1 MSLPSKD
8 PNSIEP
14 YFIIWCGE
22 GGINTGGVTDT
33 GELQGATISTVA
45 WTVPTGITEVTHNQ
59 QSVTIH
65 GVVYAANTVCTI
77 WLSGGIDG
85 VDYELNCRITTSDS
99 RTLDKAI
106 TISVR
111 AKPVTILSQAEAATV
126 LRCEQDDP
134 NMIDLLPLVDGYI
147 RQATGRDWSQ
157 DTWVRP
163 EAKAA
168 ARMLLV
174 RWHEDPGGMASGS
187 ALGYGLAAILTQLE
201 ALALQLKTLGTPDEP
216 LAIIITNIDGYMA
229 VGASFVLVFN
239 HKMDASATLL
249 VTLED
254 ASLAPVTATNTLD
267 VTGRIMTIKP
277 AADLDPATSYT
288 IVIDYAGDIFGQT
301 LYKEIAFFTA

>member
-45 WTVPTGITEVTHNQ
+45 WTVQTGITEVTHNQ

-85 VDYELNCRITTSDS
+85 VDHELNCRITTSDS

-147 RQATGRDWSQ
+147 QMATGRDWSQ
-157 DTWVRP
+157 DVRIRP
-163 EAKAA
+163 EARAA
-168 ARMLLV
+168 ARMLIV

-201 ALALQLKTLGTPDEP
+201 ALALKLATTGTPDEP
-216 LAIIITNIDGYMA
+216 LAILSTNIDGYMA

-239 HKMDASATLL
+239 HKMDASSTSL
-249 VTLED
+249 VTLEEVD
-254 ASLAPVTATNTLD
+254 LSPVTATNTLD
-267 VTGRIMTIKP
+267 ATGKIMTITP
-277 AADLDPATSYT
+277 AADLDPATSYV
-288 IVIDYAGDIFGQT
+288 IEIDYAPDIYGQT
-301 LYKEIAFFTA
+301 IYREISFVTA

>member
-14 YFIIWCGE
+14 YFIIWCDE
-22 GGINTGGVTDT
+22 GGINTGAATDT

-77 WLSGGIDG
+77 WLSGGADG
-85 VDYELNCRITTSDS
+85 IDYELNCRITTSDS

-126 LRCEQDDP
+126 LRCEQDDS

-174 RWHEDPGGMASGS
+174 RWHEDPGGMAAGG
-187 ALGYGLAAILTQLE
+187 ALGYGLAAVLTQLE
-201 ALALQLKTLGTPDEP
+201 ALALKLATAGTPDKP

-239 HKMDASATLL
+239 HKMDASSTSL
-249 VTLED
+249 VTLEEAD
-254 ASLAPVTATNTLD
+254 LSPVTATNILD
-267 VTGRIMTIKP
+267 ATGKIMTITP
-277 AADLDPATSYT
+277 AADLDPATSYV
-288 IVIDYAGDIFGQT
+288 IEIDYAPDIYGQT
-301 LYKEIAFFTA
+301 IYCEISFVTA